1 MDREKA
7 LEIIIVLM
15 DEAEITTEDLLD
27 RLVEDRERESSNESK
42 RSDMEI
48 LSEALNRAKEI
59 TGLEDQD
66 IGDIVGV
73 TGGAVGNWRRGR
85 TRASRANRQRIY
97 RWLRSVEDAL
107 AVRLMPED
115 FTVEGADRSARLH

>member
-48 LSEALNRAKEI
+48 LSDALTEAKEI

-66 IGDIVGV
+66 IGDIIGV
-73 TGGAVGNWRRGR
+73 TGGAVGHWRRGR

>member
-27 RLVEDRERESSNESK
+27 RLVEDREREASSEPK

-48 LSEALNRAKEI
+48 LSDALTEAKEI

-66 IGDIVGV
+66 IGDIIGV
-73 TGGAVGNWRRGR
+73 TSGAVGHWRRGR